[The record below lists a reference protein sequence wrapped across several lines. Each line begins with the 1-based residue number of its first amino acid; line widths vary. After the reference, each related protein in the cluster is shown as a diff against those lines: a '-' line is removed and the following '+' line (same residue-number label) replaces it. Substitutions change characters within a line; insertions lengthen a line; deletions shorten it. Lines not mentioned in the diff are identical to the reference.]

1 MRKGISLIIASLMI
15 SLLLITPAQASFG
28 RSSLINIPIADG
40 LKEEEVSLS
49 YQYFNAASNNI
60 INLEYGAA
68 DNLQL
73 GINLKTDFVD
83 KPQIYPSLQ
92 AKVLTE
98 GDFLPALSLGVIDSS
113 RYLVASQ
120 TIPYQDIRL
129 HYGVGDEEY
138 FSDYVFLG
146 ASKVLNPVSI
156 STGDSAFQTPMT
168 TLMLEYN
175 SAFNLGVNLD
185 FDSELELD
193 FAGVDLFSSNR
204 DFSFKLNF
212 SNTF

>member
-1 MRKGISLIIASLMI
+1 MHKGISLIIASLMI

-60 INLEYGAA
+60 INLEYGVA
-68 DNLQL
+68 DNLQI
-73 GINLKTDFVD
+73 GINLRTDFVD
-83 KPQIYPSLQ
+83 MPQFYPSLQ

-98 GDFLPALSLGVIDSS
+98 GDLLPALSLGVIDSS

-129 HYGVGDEEY
+129 HYGVGDKEY

-175 SAFNLGVNLD
+175 STFNLGVNLN

-193 FAGVDLFSSNR
+193 LAGVDLFSSNR